1 MAGPAILM
9 QVYGGLVVVSGI
21 TLAAC
26 IPFLIADAPR
36 NDWPVIVVLLGICVL
51 FCVAL
56 GGFTFWA
63 AMRMKALRSYSLA
76 MAAVVI
82 TFLIGFLACLP
93 AMLVGIWPLIALL
106 DGEVKACFDRP
117 DAGLNS

>member
-1 MAGPAILM
+1 MTKVAGPAILL
-9 QVYGGLVVVSGI
+9 QVYGSLVVVSGI

-26 IPFLIADAPR
+26 IPFFIADAPR
-36 NDWPVIVVLLGICVL
+36 NDWPAIIALLGIGVL
-51 FCVAL
+51 FCLAL

-76 MAAVVI
+76 MAAVII

-93 AMLVGIWPLIALL
+93 AMLTRLQRCGCLGLIA
-106 DGEVKACFDRP
+106 
-117 DAGLNS
+117 